1 MPFLAIINTLPC
13 DYQYPSLRL
22 LIPFLAIIDS
32 LPLRLSI
39 PFLAIINALPCDL
52 RCPSWMGRAR
62 TEANIKLEAAKR
74 GVGAER
80 ILFTGKFGDDHLD
93 YKRAATIFVD
103 SPEYNAHVT
112 NTPQSQRGVALCS
125 AARRGAAGPFF
136 GVGGRRTWFPCLPRA
151 GCGGRQLRLV
161 TVR

>member
-1 MPFLAIINTLPC
+1 
-13 DYQYPSLRL
+13 
-22 LIPFLAIIDS
+22 
-32 LPLRLSI
+32 
-39 PFLAIINALPCDL
+39 
-52 RCPSWMGRAR
+52 MGRAR

-112 NTPQSQRGVALCS
+112 NTPQSQRGVALCG
-125 AARRGAAGPFF
+125 AARRGAARLGRSLAL
-136 GVGGRRTWFPCLPRA
+136 VGGEHGFRVCRA
-151 GCGGRQLRLV
+151 GAVVVGSGGR
-161 TVR
+161 

>member
-1 MPFLAIINTLPC
+1 MSINTLPC
-13 DYQYPSLRL
+13 DYQCPSLRL
-22 LIPFLAIIDS
+22 S
-32 LPLRLSI
+32 M

-112 NTPQSQRGVALCS
+112 NIPQSQRGVALCG
-125 AARRGAAGPFF
+125 AARRGWAVLWRWWAENMVSVSAARGLWWSAAAAGNCAVKAKPLKQNESTEPA
-136 GVGGRRTWFPCLPRA
+136 GGSARR
-151 GCGGRQLRLV
+151 
-161 TVR
+161 